1 MKFYPTKYKNYFVT
15 EDGKVWS
22 NYIAG
27 GQGRT
32 QTNLREHIPK
42 VDKDGYK
49 EVCLSLGNNKRKYIR
64 VHRLVYE
71 SIIGDI
77 PPLLTIDHINKD
89 VSDNNIHNLR
99 LMSREQNT
107 QLATRRPVII
117 KLDGSIYNFNSNKE
131 AIQFLGVSECSY
143 FKYKKGKTS
152 HIKKYKNNKL
162 EIIEGATTI
171 ETVPTM

>member
-71 SIIGDI
+71 SIIGGI
-77 PPLLTIDHINKD
+77 PPLLTIDHIK
-89 VSDNNIHNLR
+89 SIII
-99 LMSREQNT
+99 SKKK
-107 QLATRRPVII
+107 PFVILCMMLI
-117 KLDGSIYNFNSNKE
+117 SCG
-131 AIQFLGVSECSY
+131 
-143 FKYKKGKTS
+143 
-152 HIKKYKNNKL
+152 
-162 EIIEGATTI
+162 
-171 ETVPTM
+171 

>member
-42 VDKDGYK
+42 VDKDGYR
-49 EVCLSLGNNKRKYIR
+49 EVCLSLGNNRRKYIR

-99 LMSREQNT
+99 LMSREKNT

-143 FKYKKGKTS
+143 FNFKKGKTS
-152 HIKKYKNNKL
+152 HIKKYKNNEL